1 MSFEVHREPLS
12 KKYYT
17 AFCSTTCAYFIL
29 YSFVLIILPLI
40 IAYNSHDFWIK
51 ENYTLTQPQVTYT
64 YLTNIQWYGTNLQ
77 TNQPMSL
84 YYSTNAYLNQL
95 YSEKV
100 RFPILK
106 SAMLDDNRDGIME
119 RLELSVALPLQSH
132 EYITGFDVVSYYQS
146 QLNDQLKVVFDTVS
160 YVNYESST
168 PMNKIIIDG
177 DLKLKQSYA
186 FPMYGGYKN
195 LYKKDPLYDITSSTS
210 AKEVANENILRRY
223 SARNVSLVFQ
233 SNYQYIER
241 RDAFIDSS
249 ANLERERYFNVSL
262 TVRVPTQP
270 VVYTPTLSSTLKFA
284 WIQYM
289 SFFIV
294 IAFLLNILNSFIFRH
309 KLLPNYST
317 ADVIYEKMH

>member
-1 MSFEVHREPLS
+1 MVWNKSVSWSLWVFNKVH
-12 KKYYT
+12 
-17 AFCSTTCAYFIL
+17 
-29 YSFVLIILPLI
+29 
-40 IAYNSHDFWIK
+40 
-51 ENYTLTQPQVTYT
+51 LTIDIVS
-64 YLTNIQWYGTNLQ
+64 Q

-186 FPMYGGYKN
+186 FPMYGGYV
-195 LYKKDPLYDITSSTS
+195 LLPTSSP
-210 AKEVANENILRRY
+210 
-223 SARNVSLVFQ
+223 F
-233 SNYQYIER
+233 
-241 RDAFIDSS
+241 
-249 ANLERERYFNVSL
+249 
-262 TVRVPTQP
+262 
-270 VVYTPTLSSTLKFA
+270 
-284 WIQYM
+284 
-289 SFFIV
+289 
-294 IAFLLNILNSFIFRH
+294 
-309 KLLPNYST
+309 
-317 ADVIYEKMH
+317 VIYRLTNFC